1 MSFRNTD
8 YRGGAASFEQIAE
21 MSASIGSKGF
31 AQNPSECYWKFNYQ
45 DGTPINLRLFSK
57 VFNDAQTAA
66 YVDSL
71 GSKADRVECYMIAPP
86 ITDDLIRNILTGSP
100 VLEDPY
106 DRESYINTNEQRM
119 DAYAR
124 ALGASRVE
132 MPMFDMAGKRM
143 DDPVEMANRA
153 NDPSLGAKALTSTS
167 PWLHAIADDK
177 VSMLFLRPYP
187 WQASIPVEA
196 VRGKEV
202 KFDVAQPYAL
212 MGGGFGTEDP
222 TLTESDFEMKTRS
235 DIVKYSYVTGRV
247 TDAAMKEGATAY
259 PPRDYWSIASENAVN
274 SSRSIR
280 ERSMLGVTRNP
291 QTIASSNVYEA
302 ATSLEYDGIHQM
314 ITRSTGA
321 YSTWTNNL
329 AQTAPITSVDTAAQ
343 AIVKLEDQLVQ
354 SAQKLLVMGIQPNL
368 MMCDMSTFSLFR
380 EKLMKTQFGVP
391 PTADYA
397 FGISFIQYALPGM
410 PTLNLI
416 QHPFL
421 PYTVGSRATYLVDTN
436 LLAMRAAWRDNF
448 EILAKNNPS
457 QKFFISSAECF
468 IDKSDGTGTSSLMGG
483 VFNY

>member
-1 MSFRNTD
+1 MTKCRCSSF
-8 YRGGAASFEQIAE
+8 A
-21 MSASIGSKGF
+21 
-31 AQNPSECYWKFNYQ
+31 
-45 DGTPINLRLFSK
+45 
-57 VFNDAQTAA
+57 
-66 YVDSL
+66 
-71 GSKADRVECYMIAPP
+71 
-86 ITDDLIRNILTGSP
+86 
-100 VLEDPY
+100 
-106 DRESYINTNEQRM
+106 
-119 DAYAR
+119 
-124 ALGASRVE
+124 
-132 MPMFDMAGKRM
+132 
-143 DDPVEMANRA
+143 
-153 NDPSLGAKALTSTS
+153 
-167 PWLHAIADDK
+167 
-177 VSMLFLRPYP
+177 PYP

-291 QTIASSNVYEA
+291 QTIASNNVYEA

-380 EKLMKTQFGVP
+380 EAYEDSVRCTSDRRLCIRYLVHPVCTPRNAYPESYPASVP
-391 PTADYA
+391 P
-397 FGISFIQYALPGM
+397 IHCWKPC
-410 PTLNLI
+410 NL
-416 QHPFL
+416 
-421 PYTVGSRATYLVDTN
+421 S
-436 LLAMRAAWRDNF
+436 
-448 EILAKNNPS
+448 
-457 QKFFISSAECF
+457 C
-468 IDKSDGTGTSSLMGG
+468 
-483 VFNY
+483 